1 MIVCKFGGTSMAD
14 AAQMRKVKS
23 IIDLD
28 ANRRVVIVSAPGKR
42 SREDEKITD
51 LFYFC
56 QRDMAEGRDIAPHFS
71 IIRERIEGM
80 AAEMQV
86 APHISSVLDEIEEH
100 IRGGATADYAASR
113 GEFLSGLMMADLLGA
128 KFIDPEQFVRITDD
142 GRVDDASYDMLAREM
157 EGDGRFVLPGFYG
170 STADGKVKTF
180 SRGGSDISGAI
191 AARAVM
197 AERYENWT
205 DVSGI
210 LMADPRIVDN
220 PKPVREITYREV
232 RELASIGASVF
243 HEEAIAPVRRV
254 GVPINVRNTNDPSA
268 DGTFILP
275 DRDISNRPVVG
286 VSGKKPY
293 KNLFIEKLMLGRYPF
308 YREEI
313 LALLRDKGITPEFE
327 SKGFDSLSFLLPEGS
342 VKDEEALLQELKE
355 KMEPDL
361 VSFRPHMALIGLV
374 GEGILEQPGVA
385 ATVFT
390 ALKEAGINVRFINYG
405 GSEITLLVGVD
416 TERYADA
423 LKVMVKAV
431 STDSASHPGR

>member
-28 ANRRVVIVSAPGKR
+28 KKRQVVIVSAPGKR
-42 SREDEKITD
+42 NSSDEKITD

-56 QRDMAEGRDIAPHFS
+56 HRDAAAGKEIAPHFS

-80 AAEMQV
+80 VSQMQV
-86 APHISSVLDEIEEH
+86 CPDIASVLDTIEEK
-100 IRGGATADYAASR
+100 IKKGASADYAASR
-113 GEFLSGLMMADLLGA
+113 GEFLSALMMADLLDA
-128 KFIDPEQFVRITDD
+128 TFVDPEQFVRITDD
-142 GRVDDASYDMLAREM
+142 GRVDDASYELISAQMKGE
-157 EGDGRFVLPGFYG
+157 GRFVLPGFYG
-170 STADGKVKTF
+170 ATADGKVKTF

-210 LMADPRIVDN
+210 LMADPRIVEN

-243 HEEAIAPVRRV
+243 HEEAIAPVRNV
-254 GVPINVRNTNDPSA
+254 GVPINVRNTNAPSA
-268 DGTFILP
+268 EGTYILP
-275 DRDISNRPVVG
+275 KRDTKERPVAG

-293 KNLFIEKLMLGRYPF
+293 KNLFVEKLMLSRYPF

-313 LALLRDKGITPEFE
+313 LALLREKGIIPEFE
-327 SKGFDSLSFLLPEGS
+327 SKGFDTLSFLLPEGAI
-342 VKDEEALLQELKE
+342 KDEKGLLQELRE

-361 VSFRPHMALIGLV
+361 VSFKPHLALIGLV
-374 GEGILEQPGVA
+374 GEGILEKPGIA
-385 ATVFT
+385 ARLFN
-390 ALKEAGINVRFINYG
+390 ALKDAGINVRFINYG

-416 TERYADA
+416 AEEYAQA

-431 STDSASHPGR
+431 E